1 VSRPA
6 TAQDAAPASPAA
18 APSVALTN
26 LRILDL
32 TRVRAG
38 PTCCRIFADFG
49 ADVIKIEAPDG
60 IDPNETMSGARD
72 GYDMLNLH
80 RNKRSLTLNLKRK
93 EGLAVFLKLVETAD
107 VVVENY
113 RPDVKTRLGIDYE
126 ALKARNPRIILASIS
141 GFGQDGPYA
150 KRAGFDQIAQGMGG
164 LMWITGIPGQGPVRA
179 GAAVAD
185 STAGL
190 YAATGILVAL
200 RERDVSGQG
209 QWVQTSLLQS
219 QIALCDFQA
228 ARYLIEG
235 EVPPQNGN
243 DHPYSTPM
251 GVVETADGFINLAV
265 GGDGQWRDLCTA
277 IQRSDLAHHPD
288 YATQPQ
294 RLAHR
299 ADVWA
304 LLTPIFAADTSAS
317 WLERLEAVG
326 VPAGPIYRMD
336 EVFADPQVAHLNV
349 AQSVPHPRRGE
360 VTLVG
365 QPIGL
370 SRTPAAV
377 VAPLAD
383 KGADCDAI
391 LADVGFDSAEIAALR
406 AEGVI

>member
-1 VSRPA
+1 VSPSA
-6 TAQDAAPASPAA
+6 ASPALA
-18 APSVALTN
+18 K

-60 IDPNETMSGARD
+60 VDPNETMSGPRD

-80 RNKRSLTLNLKRK
+80 RNKRSLTLNLKRP
-93 EGLAVFLKLVETAD
+93 EGLEVFLKLVETAD

-113 RPDVKTRLGIDYE
+113 RPDVKTRLGIDYP

-164 LMWITGIPGQGPVRA
+164 LMWVTGLPGQGPVRA
-179 GAAVAD
+179 GVAVAD

-200 RERDVSGQG
+200 RERDASGEG
-209 QWVQTSLLQS
+209 QWVQTSLLQA

-228 ARYLIEG
+228 ARYLVTG
-235 EVPPQNGN
+235 EVPPQSGN

-251 GVVETADGFINLAV
+251 GVVETSDGFINLAV
-265 GGDGQWRDLCTA
+265 GGDGQWRSLCTA
-277 IQRSDLAHHPD
+277 IQRADLADHPD

-299 ADVWA
+299 DAVRD
-304 LLTPIFAADTSAS
+304 LLAPVFAGDTSAS
-317 WLERLEAVG
+317 WLARLEAVG

-336 EVFADPQVAHLNV
+336 EVFSDPQVQHLRV
-349 AQSVPHPRRGE
+349 AQSVPHPRLGE
-360 VTLVG
+360 VDLVG
-365 QPIGL
+365 QPISL
-370 SRTPAAV
+370 SRTPAELV
-377 VAPLAD
+377 TPLAD
-383 KGADCDAI
+383 KGADNETI
-391 LADVGFDSAEIAALR
+391 LAELGLAGGAIAALR

>member
-1 VSRPA
+1 
-6 TAQDAAPASPAA
+6 
-18 APSVALTN
+18 
-26 LRILDL
+26 
-32 TRVRAG
+32 
-38 PTCCRIFADFG
+38 
-49 ADVIKIEAPDG
+49 
-60 IDPNETMSGARD
+60 
-72 GYDMLNLH
+72 
-80 RNKRSLTLNLKRK
+80 
-93 EGLAVFLKLVETAD
+93 
-107 VVVENY
+107 
-113 RPDVKTRLGIDYE
+113 
-126 ALKARNPRIILASIS
+126 
-141 GFGQDGPYA
+141 
-150 KRAGFDQIAQGMGG
+150 MGG

-200 RERDVSGQG
+200 RERDVSGEG
-209 QWVQTSLLQS
+209 QWVQTSLLQA

-228 ARYLIEG
+228 ARYLIED

-299 ADVWA
+299 AEVWA

-336 EVFADPQVAHLNV
+336 EVFADPQVAHLEV
-349 AQSVPHPRRGE
+349 AQSVPHPRLGE
-360 VTLVG
+360 VKLVG

-370 SRTPAAV
+370 SRTPAAL

-383 KGADCDAI
+383 KGADCEAI
-391 LADVGFDSAEIAALR
+391 LSDLGYDGAAIAGLR
-406 AEGVI
+406 TQGVI

>member
-1 VSRPA
+1 MSPSA
-6 TAQDAAPASPAA
+6 ASPALA
-18 APSVALTN
+18 K

-60 IDPNETMSGARD
+60 VDPNETMSGPRD

-93 EGLAVFLKLVETAD
+93 EGLEVFLKLVETAD

-113 RPDVKTRLGIDYE
+113 RPDVKTRLGIDYP

-164 LMWITGIPGQGPVRA
+164 LMWVTGLPGQGPVRA

-200 RERDVSGQG
+200 RERDVSGEG
-209 QWVQTSLLQS
+209 QWVQTSLLQA

-228 ARYLIEG
+228 ARYLITD
-235 EVPPQNGN
+235 EVPPQAGN

-265 GGDGQWRDLCTA
+265 GGDGQWRSLCEA
-277 IQRSDLAHHPD
+277 IQRADLADHPD

-299 ADVWA
+299 DDVRA
-304 LLTPIFAADTSAS
+304 VLAPVFAADSSAS
-317 WLERLEAVG
+317 WLARLEAAG

-336 EVFADPQVAHLNV
+336 EVFADPQVQHLGV
-349 AQSVPHPRRGE
+349 AQSVPHPRLGA
-360 VTLVG
+360 VALVG

-370 SRTPAAV
+370 SRTPAEL

-383 KGADCDAI
+383 KGADNDSI
-391 LADVGFDSAEIAALR
+391 LAELGLAGGAIAALR